1 MKPRRTKL
9 DISLPKEA
17 GRGREAGREDAVE
30 ATRGRAGEGRA
41 RRRAAEVRQ
50 AGRWAAENR
59 FGIWRATEQTVW
71 SEAGFW
77 GEAGSLAVGARAVRK
92 KRASDRGLISG
103 RVGRREQVQVLVR
116 DRAGRLE
123 RSPVLGRSR
132 VLAAERDGGGRAAA
146 ERSSERP
153 RFDKRAGGPPRAGSG
168 FGARP
173 SRPFGAKPA
182 FGARPGFGG
191 GRDGGAGRSGERSE
205 VRGGERKERK
215 PRGPEFGGK
224 PREGAAGRYDG
235 AARKPF
241 RPQGERPFSK
251 PGEGA
256 AKRFDSGRDSGRRT
270 GSKARWVPRPN
281 SARSE
286 EGRGPAGGGDRPA
299 AGFEKKRWEVRPE
312 TAAGAE
318 RAKPAFGARPAQ
330 RERGPLLARDP
341 LAVLGQT
348 RGERDLHLGR
358 DQAAVRGPVVSRGL
372 ISRVSLQSPA
382 GFRDRVDFRGPA
394 AHPDRVDFQKLA
406 SPAAAVAEVVRGLA
420 ESGRA
425 AGKSQ
430 NSRVWN

>member
-1 MKPRRTKL
+1 M
-9 DISLPKEA
+9 
-17 GRGREAGREDAVE
+17 
-30 ATRGRAGEGRA
+30 
-41 RRRAAEVRQ
+41 
-50 AGRWAAENR
+50 
-59 FGIWRATEQTVW
+59 
-71 SEAGFW
+71 
-77 GEAGSLAVGARAVRK
+77 GARAVRTEA
-92 KRASDRGLISG
+92 ASDRGLISG
-103 RVGRREQVQVLVR
+103 LVGRREQVQVLAR
-116 DRAGRLE
+116 DRADRL
-123 RSPVLGRSR
+123 VRSR
-132 VLAAERDGGGRAAA
+132 VWSEAGVWRRTRRRCGA
-146 ERSSERP
+146 RSSERP

-168 FGARP
+168 FGAWP

-241 RPQGERPFSK
+241 RPQGDRPFSK

-281 SARSE
+281 SARNE

-299 AGFEKKRWEVRPE
+299 AGFEKKRWEVSRRRRQERSGQSPRSAHARRRENEARFWRETYWRCSARLGENETCIWGETGGSTRP
-312 TAAGAE
+312 GGF
-318 RAKPAFGARPAQ
+318 KRP
-330 RERGPLLARDP
+330 
-341 LAVLGQT
+341 T
-348 RGERDLHLGR
+348 
-358 DQAAVRGPVVSRGL
+358 
-372 ISRVSLQSPA
+372 SRVSFQSRA
-382 GFRDRVDFRGPA
+382 GDRVDFRGRA

-406 SPAAAVAEVVRGLA
+406 SRAAAVVEVVRGLA